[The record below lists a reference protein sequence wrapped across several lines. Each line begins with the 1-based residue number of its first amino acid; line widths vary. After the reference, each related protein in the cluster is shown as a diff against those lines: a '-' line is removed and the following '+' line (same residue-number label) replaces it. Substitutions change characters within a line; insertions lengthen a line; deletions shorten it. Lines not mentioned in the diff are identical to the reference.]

1 MEWQRGELTEQRP
14 RFGLLEGKI
23 KGIEERNLEIKI
35 ELERETF
42 TIGTETATSL
52 LHPPPLRFPLR
63 SLNESR
69 LGNLN
74 YAVFKVKSQGNP

>member
-1 MEWQRGELTEQRP
+1 MAKRRTYRTTTKV
-14 RFGLLEGKI
+14 RSIRRKNK

-52 LHPPPLRFPLR
+52 LNHPLLPTR
-63 SLNESR
+63 SLYESR

-74 YAVFKVKSQGNP
+74 YAVFKVRSQGNP